1 MTRRWTTAASTCTT
15 IGWVTRDTR
24 DTRDTLDTRDTCTV
38 QGDTGSGHTTPDTTR
53 PKEVLDEVMA
63 GDQGSSPFRPTW
75 LYGFNSK

>member
-1 MTRRWTTAASTCTT
+1 MTRRWTTAASTCIT
-15 IGWVTRDTR
+15 IGWVTHDTR
-24 DTRDTLDTRDTCTV
+24 HVIRDTCDTCAV

-63 GDQGSSPFRPTW
+63 ADQGSSPFRPTW

>member
-1 MTRRWTTAASTCTT
+1 M
-15 IGWVTRDTR
+15 TRDTR
-24 DTRDTLDTRDTCTV
+24 HVTCDTCAV

-63 GDQGSSPFRPTW
+63 ADQGSSPFRPTW

>member
-1 MTRRWTTAASTCTT
+1 MTRRWTTAASTCIT
-15 IGWVTRDTR
+15 IGWVTRDTWHVAC
-24 DTRDTLDTRDTCTV
+24 DTCAV

-63 GDQGSSPFRPTW
+63 ADQSSSPFRPTW